1 MGRSEHYKSPSKRKR
16 NIRRLVSHL
25 HQIILQYKNN
35 GASLVQDQTMVDLK
49 PVADNLSIDA
59 VQNDA
64 LSLQPVPTTPPHD
77 VPQPQLVADKPS
89 EDVKQ
94 TEPCPVAD
102 VLTLEKFLEILENCK
117 SDILKPP

>member
-16 NIRRLVSHL
+16 NIRRLISHL

-35 GASLVQDQTMVDLK
+35 GASLVQDQPMVDLK

-59 VQNDA
+59 VQHDP
-64 LSLQPVPTTPPHD
+64 LPLQPLTPRSPHD
-77 VPQPQLVADKPS
+77 VPQHQLVADKPS
-89 EDVKQ
+89 EDVNQ
-94 TEPCPVAD
+94 SEPGQVAD